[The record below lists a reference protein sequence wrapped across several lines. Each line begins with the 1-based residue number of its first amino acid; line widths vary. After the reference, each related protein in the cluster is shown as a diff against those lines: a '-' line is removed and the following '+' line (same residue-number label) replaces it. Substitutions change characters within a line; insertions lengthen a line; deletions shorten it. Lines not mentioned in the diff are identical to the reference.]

1 MKIINS
7 QIKLAKK
14 HNNITSNCVCVCII
28 TAIIVYESLKRNILV
43 FIKEKYIFDRCKI
56 LIKLVSQHTGTISI
70 F

>member
-28 TAIIVYESLKRNILV
+28 TAII